1 MELDQLREELKKLQN
16 PETPLAITL
25 TFTGKNYKLSNNPY
39 LQQQVKDVLINY
51 YSNEIIR
58 KEKYGL

>member
-1 MELDQLREELKKLQN
+1 MELEQLKQELEKLQN
-16 PETPLAITL
+16 SETPVAVTL

-51 YSNEIIR
+51 YTNEILRI
-58 KEKYGL
+58 EKYGL